1 MSIEENKNA
10 VGRMFEEVMNQGNLQ
25 AVDELVADDYRLT
38 DPPGFPPGKEGLRA
52 LATMYRT
59 GAPDLHMTVE
69 DMIAEGDQVA
79 VRWTATGTQT
89 GEMMGLPPTGQKLQF
104 RAVSWLRMKGGKIA
118 EEWTQFTAT

>member
-1 MSIEENKNA
+1 MSIEENKKA
-10 VGRMFEEVMNQGNLQ
+10 VRRMFEEVMNKGDLQ
-25 AVDELVADDYRLT
+25 AVDELVADDYRLNE
-38 DPPGFPPGKEGLRA
+38 PPGFPPGKEGLRA
-52 LATMYRT
+52 LANMYRT

-89 GEMMGLPPTGQKLQF
+89 GEMMGLPPTGQRLQF
-104 RAVSWLRMKGGKIA
+104 RAISWLRMKGGRIA